1 MLHWILMKESL
12 KQTEPAMEHGDGEHG
27 CCGHSHA
34 SEELY
39 AEHLKGDAKA
49 SASRHDHTRSGASSD
64 GGASV
69 QDLTPDICDTDAE
82 HVETKRIVSFD
93 ALGIIASSICLVHC
107 MAMPFIIAF
116 LPFLGLQFLESPMAH
131 KVIAACVIAFAVFA
145 IIPGYKRHRN
155 RLVLAALWLGL
166 GLVIFAAFTA
176 GILITEQMEL
186 PMITAGNL
194 ILVCTHLRNLKL
206 CKCVH

>member
-1 MLHWILMKESL
+1 MIHWNLMKESL
-12 KQTEPAMEHGDGEHG
+12 EKSEAATPHSDGEHG
-27 CCGHSHA
+27 CCGHSHS

-39 AEHLKGDAKA
+39 TAHLIRSGDAAKNPHPA
-49 SASRHDHTRSGASSD
+49 DSSPCCAH
-64 GGASV
+64 GE
-69 QDLTPDICDTDAE
+69 DLTPDICDTPEE
-82 HVETKRIVSFD
+82 HKETRRIVSFD
-93 ALGIIASSICLVHC
+93 ALGIIASSVCLVHC

-116 LPFLGLQFLESPMAH
+116 LPFLGLQFLESPIAH
-131 KVIAACVIAFAVFA
+131 KIIATCVIAFAVFA

-155 RLVLAALWLGL
+155 RVVLAALWLGL

-176 GILITEQMEL
+176 GTLITEQMEL

-194 ILVCTHLRNLKL
+194 ILVCAHLSNLKL